1 MSPICAS
8 ESIPKE
14 PAYLIL
20 AVPFSVCGLIVVADL
35 CELHISCLAGGLYFE
50 NNPSI
55 SRISNLVILDY
66 PGSFTRTFYM

>member
-20 AVPFSVCGLIVVADL
+20 GIPFLVSGFLANADL
-35 CELHISCLAGGLYFE
+35 RELHISSWLDGIHFE
-50 NNPSI
+50 TTN
-55 SRISNLVILDY
+55 RY
-66 PGSFTRTFYM
+66 PGFIPDIFRLSGIFTRTFYM